1 MQEIHE
7 MLQIYLYKYVRDAMS
22 EMEQTENFYIMDISI
37 YIYTHTFTYRMS
49 VF

>member
-1 MQEIHE
+1 

-22 EMEQTENFYIMDISI
+22 EMEQTESFYIMDI
-37 YIYTHTFTYRMS
+37 YIHLHIEMS

>member
-1 MQEIHE
+1 

-22 EMEQTENFYIMDISI
+22 EMEQTESFYIMDISI
-37 YIYTHTFTYRMS
+37 YIHLHIEMS